1 MDKLLPNTIHPLM
14 QPKTLVLNLS
24 DTLIKSEY
32 IFGKGL
38 VIHKRPGL
46 NQFLKKV
53 SQIYEVVIFSNDD
66 SMFLSTVLPSI
77 DPRHQMIAGL
87 FGK

>member
-1 MDKLLPNTIHPLM
+1 MHPLM

-46 NQFLKKV
+46 NQFLKKM
-53 SQIYEVVIFSNDD
+53 SQMYEVVIFSNDD
-66 SMFLSTVLPSI
+66 SMFLSTVQPSL
-77 DPRHQMIAGL
+77 DPRHQMITNM

>member
-1 MDKLLPNTIHPLM
+1 MHPLM

-32 IFGKGL
+32 VFGKGL
-38 VIHKRPGL
+38 VIHRRPGL
-46 NQFLKKV
+46 NQFLKKM
-53 SQIYEVVIFSNDD
+53 SQMYEVVLFSNDD
-66 SMFLSTVLPSI
+66 PMFLSTVLPSI
-77 DPRHQMIAGL
+77 DPRHQMITNM